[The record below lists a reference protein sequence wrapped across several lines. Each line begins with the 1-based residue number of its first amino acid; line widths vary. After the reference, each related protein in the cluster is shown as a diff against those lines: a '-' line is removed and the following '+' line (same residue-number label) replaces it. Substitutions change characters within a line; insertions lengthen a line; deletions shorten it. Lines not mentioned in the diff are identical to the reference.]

1 MKALGVV
8 LLLFTA
14 AAAQVTVSPLF
25 PLSAAVPDLPLLA
38 LLMLAVFGGRK
49 PVMYGLPVLAICL
62 GFVSAHAPG
71 LLIIAYLPLLPLA
84 TLFDDW
90 QLPLGRY
97 VRVAVG
103 GVAAGLWLRLVL
115 SFAAVVQGA
124 DFSFGAL
131 LGQVL
136 FPGVILDL
144 ALLTVAY
151 VPLRFIGWSGRTMGM
166 QGGGAWSSY

>member
-1 MKALGVV
+1 MKGLGVFV
-8 LLLFTA
+8 LLAMA
-14 AAAQVTVSPLF
+14 ALAQVTVSPLF

-38 LLMLAVFGGRK
+38 LLMLAVFGGSK
-49 PVMYGLPVLAICL
+49 PVMYGLPVLALCL
-62 GFVSAHAPG
+62 GFVSSHAPG

-97 VRVAVG
+97 VRVAVV

-115 SFAAVVQGA
+115 SFAAIVQGA
-124 DFSFGAL
+124 DFSFAAL

-136 FPGVILDL
+136 IPGVLLDL

-151 VPLRFIGWSGRTMGM
+151 VPLRFIAWSGRPAGL
-166 QGGGAWSSY
+166 QGSNWGSY